1 MSSRDVLQRFE
12 LLRTVFRLSQEQRQ
26 ALAEHRLDEF
36 VALLEERDAL
46 IEEFRNLNID
56 TSTPD
61 NVIPFPGT
69 VGPAGKAHVSSDDAI
84 ALEGLLRAI
93 LHVDAENER
102 WLQREVS
109 ELREAI
115 GQVGR
120 AKVTVRS
127 YRPIVS
133 ALATVI
139 DESA

>member
-12 LLRTVFRLSQEQRQ
+12 VLRTVFRLSQEQQQ
-26 ALAEHRLDEF
+26 ALADRQIDEF
-36 VALLEERDAL
+36 AALLEERGVL
-46 IEEFRNLNID
+46 IEEFRNLD
-56 TSTPD
+56 VHTPTPD

-69 VGPAGKAHVSSDDAI
+69 VGPAGTDRVSSDDEL

-93 LHVDAENER
+93 LHIDAENER
-102 WLQREVS
+102 WLQHEMA

-115 GQVGR
+115 SHVGR

-133 ALATVI
+133 ALDTVI